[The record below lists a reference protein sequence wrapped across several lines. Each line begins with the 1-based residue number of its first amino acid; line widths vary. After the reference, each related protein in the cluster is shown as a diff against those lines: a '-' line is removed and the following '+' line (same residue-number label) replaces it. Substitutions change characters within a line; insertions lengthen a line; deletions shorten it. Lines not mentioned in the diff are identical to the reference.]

1 LADRTETAY
10 FQGGFAQISQYT
22 MDYKDYHII
31 VSMKEGFFD
40 FPPNIIEQPEGTELP
55 EGKQLFE
62 R

>member
-1 LADRTETAY
+1 
-10 FQGGFAQISQYT
+10 